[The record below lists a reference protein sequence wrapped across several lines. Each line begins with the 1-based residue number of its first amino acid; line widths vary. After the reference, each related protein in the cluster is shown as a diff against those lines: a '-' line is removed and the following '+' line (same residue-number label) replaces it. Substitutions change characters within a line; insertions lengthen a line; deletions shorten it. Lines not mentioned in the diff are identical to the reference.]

1 MKRGIGAVVLLLAAS
16 ILGAKDVEDV
26 LKAARRMCVNDSV
39 PQALIMLE
47 DEVKGEWS
55 KSEKFLMQQEKADIL
70 LYHAGL
76 PREAYMVYTMLTK
89 LTPPKDKEARLYYCR
104 GLSLER
110 HEDPRGAARTYE
122 KVITEYPDSPF
133 YEGALSAI
141 ERCFLKNYQIKAAEV
156 DGYPITE
163 LELEEIASKRL
174 APSEQEHA
182 STPQGRKELV
192 DRLIYERLLKQA
204 AAQAFASTES
214 TEVRIKLD
222 CGTCRPKRVLIP
234 GPLNNDELVYEI
246 NMAARSILLRY
257 LYQKEVLE
265 RIEVTEKD
273 MKRYYKDNPDRF
285 IQRAKYTVREIVADS
300 LMLDTVLAAL
310 DEGVAFEEVAKM
322 YSTASSKEGGGLL
335 SARPLHTFSE
345 SMQPV
350 IENLKVSS
358 ASKPY
363 ETERGWEVLFLED
376 KTAQTPQPYEEVKA
390 TIQQLLRREG
400 VNELSEEALN
410 RFRESAEVDS
420 TAAGDTLARIA
431 GRVIL
436 VADLDAY
443 IARMPPRTP
452 EQAQDTLFRKQAL
465 DQLIGE
471 MVFDHELAQ
480 QKLFL
485 NDSLSNIT
493 ESKRRQF
500 MVDAFMR
507 QEVASK
513 AEPTE
518 EEIAA
523 YYKEHKKEFWRPEQV
538 RVREILVSSP
548 DTAKM
553 IYRLLQEG
561 TRFDSLAKVYSE
573 VETGPRSGYV
583 GYIKKGETDKPYA
596 RQAFKLKEGKF
607 SKPIQTEEGYWLILV
622 EKKNEGY
629 QRSFE
634 ESQAQIRSML
644 YQKNE
649 KRLEQGLKER
659 LMAGAEIVYFLDEQ
673 ESSFKVT
680 PANRIKVKAP
690 VDEEK

>member
-1 MKRGIGAVVLLLAAS
+1 VCERFSAS
-16 ILGAKDVEDV
+16 GTFHVG
-26 LKAARRMCVNDSV
+26 RR
-39 PQALIMLE
+39 AL
-47 DEVKGEWS
+47 
-55 KSEKFLMQQEKADIL
+55 EKADIL
-70 LYHAGL
+70 LYHARL
-76 PREAYMVYTMLTK
+76 PEKSYKVYTMLTK
-89 LTPPKDKEARLYYCR
+89 INHPKEEEPRLYYCL
-104 GLSLER
+104 GVGLER
-110 HEDPRGAARTYE
+110 GEEFRRAARAYE

-156 DGYPITE
+156 DGFPITE
-163 LELEEIASKRL
+163 LELEEIASKKL

-182 STPQGRKELV
+182 STPEGRKELV

-204 AAQAFASTES
+204 ASKAFASNES

-234 GPLNNDELVYEI
+234 GPLNNDELRYEI
-246 NMAARSILLRY
+246 NRAARSILLRY
-257 LYQKEVLE
+257 LYQLEVLE

-285 IQRAKYTVREIVADS
+285 IQRAKYTVREIVTDS
-300 LMLDTVLAAL
+300 VMLDTVLAAL
-310 DEGVAFEEVAKM
+310 GEGVAFEEVAKM
-322 YSTASSKEGGGLL
+322 YSSASTKEAGGLL
-335 SARPLHTFSE
+335 SSRPLHTFSE

-350 IENLKVSS
+350 IENLKVGS
-358 ASKPY
+358 ASEPY
-363 ETERGWEVLFLED
+363 ETERGWEMLFLEG
-376 KTAQTPQPYEEVKA
+376 KTNETRQPYEEVKT
-390 TIQQLLRREG
+390 TIEQLLRRDKT
-400 VNELSEEALN
+400 NELSEEALN
-410 RFRESAEVDS
+410 RFRESAGVD
-420 TAAGDTLARIA
+420 TTVAGDTLARVA

-436 VADLDAY
+436 ASDLDSY
-443 IARMPPRTP
+443 IARMPMRTP
-452 EQAQDTLFRKQAL
+452 EQAEDTIFRKQAL

-500 MVDAFMR
+500 MVDAFLR

-513 AEPTE
+513 AEPAE

-523 YYKEHKKEFWRPEQV
+523 YYKEHKKDFWRPTQV
-538 RVREILVSSP
+538 RLREMLVTPP

-561 TRFDSLAKVYSE
+561 VKFDSLAKVYSE
-573 VETGPRSGYV
+573 AETGPRSGYV
-583 GYIKKGETDKPYA
+583 GYLKKDETDKPYA

-607 SKPIQTEEGYWLILV
+607 SKPIQTEEGYWLISV

-634 ESQAQIRSML
+634 ESQAQIRSTL
-644 YQKNE
+644 YQE
-649 KRLEQGLKER
+649 SQKRLEQELKDR
-659 LMAGAEIVYFLDEQ
+659 LMAGAEIVYFLDEAEPSFEANPE
-673 ESSFKVT
+673 ESLPS
-680 PANRIKVKAP
+680 N
-690 VDEEK
+690 EE